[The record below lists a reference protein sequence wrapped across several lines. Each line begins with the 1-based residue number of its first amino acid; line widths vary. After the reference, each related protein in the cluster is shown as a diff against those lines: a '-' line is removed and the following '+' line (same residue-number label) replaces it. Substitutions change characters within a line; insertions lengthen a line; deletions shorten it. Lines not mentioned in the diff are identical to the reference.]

1 MFKNERILIV
11 FSVAFAVF
19 YVDLGIWGVSFNE
32 IFTTN
37 HVNSHNKTY
46 SIIKSEFLCLK
57 LIISFRKLYSNI
69 T

>member
-46 SIIKSEFLCLK
+46 SIIRIFVLK
-57 LIISFRKLYSNI
+57 ANYIIQKIIL
-69 T
+69 